1 VACPTGQEC
10 PDGQTCFTG
19 IDSCSP
25 TSKRRY
31 CGIDLKDANAKCSV
45 ECPTGRGCPF
55 GEACFLNT
63 ICGDKTAG
71 ESSSS
76 SSSSSSTGGTT
87 KVFGYEAVEE
97 TFKSMKDAINTKLF
111 LYETPD
117 MQWLP
122 STVYGFDG
130 FFEGLQVMY
139 KEGVNGKT
147 IYMGG
152 NDPDCPHCFMYG
164 LVNIAAFLAQA
175 MKETIRYD
183 ACDENSWDRVGD
195 MKMYPISNACG
206 QLGQS
211 YQDYHCKEEERFME
225 CEVDTNMSIK
235 AVTHAKWWGAPGP
248 LFCGPKSQY
257 PHTGYWDFAFECN
270 NQWANPPLY
279 CDVYEGQKGGKH
291 IDDAPYANAAGRTDV
306 EGCCWW
312 GRGGRL
318 YHVTIQSS

>member
-1 VACPTGQEC
+1 MAAVSRRFFFAMKPLPMIHHHLLICTLLLLLLIPLTNSQTFSDWFCGTSESEAWNCGVACPTGQEC

-235 AVTHAKWWGAPGP
+235 AVSFVVNGVRQKRSDDIV
-248 LFCGPKSQY
+248 C
-257 PHTGYWDFAFECN
+257 DFFF
-270 NQWANPPLY
+270 
-279 CDVYEGQKGGKH
+279 
-291 IDDAPYANAAGRTDV
+291 
-306 EGCCWW
+306 
-312 GRGGRL
+312 
-318 YHVTIQSS
+318 